1 MIKREN
7 EEEEERH
14 NFNNNF
20 NNNNNNEKRTN
31 NNALFKRTRIWTHRW
46 IYERFVSYEPLLC
59 FTCVI
64 FVQNEALT
72 DELSRGRKI
81 AQKQ

>member
-1 MIKREN
+1 
-7 EEEEERH
+7 
-14 NFNNNF
+14 
-20 NNNNNNEKRTN
+20 
-31 NNALFKRTRIWTHRW
+31 
-46 IYERFVSYEPLLC
+46 LC